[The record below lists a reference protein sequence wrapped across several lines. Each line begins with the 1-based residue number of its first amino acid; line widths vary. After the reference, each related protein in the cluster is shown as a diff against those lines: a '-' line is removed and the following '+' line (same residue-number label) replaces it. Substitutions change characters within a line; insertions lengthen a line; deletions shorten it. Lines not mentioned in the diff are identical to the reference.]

1 MARSG
6 GSLVHKGPKWAASA
20 PVALLE
26 SARIEKGCDL
36 PQASRRLFQASLILF
51 VITVVI
57 GILNGLDIWEP
68 PHGALI
74 THVHAGTLGWIT
86 LAVFGGAIWMR
97 DGADGAEPLATYSV
111 IAIAAYV
118 LAFWSVDLT
127 SPTTIQRPIGGTL
140 AFIAIGWM
148 LVWYFRG
155 QRGAWTVAQ
164 LGMGLALTFLTLG
177 AILGVLLGLQLADVN
192 VVGEANTEAL
202 GGAHPATM
210 VIGFVIL
217 AALAIAEWR
226 LQGDAG
232 RTLGEDKLGVTQML
246 LVFLAGFL
254 GMLGLLFEVTPLIIA
269 NVPFEVVGILI
280 VLWRLRRHL
289 APSTWSPDANR
300 FVRTAVLGLIPTVA
314 LTAMVV
320 QNFAG
325 GADFTEFEHILIAL
339 DHTTFLLV
347 ATMLIL
353 SMMIAGSVV
362 AETTV
367 GVIYYGVLV
376 GASGFIVAL
385 LAQSA
390 VLKRIFTPILG
401 LTLLYAIFT
410 LLSAEDRQRV
420 GSDSLGTGAQ

>member
-1 MARSG
+1 M
-6 GSLVHKGPKWAASA
+6 
-20 PVALLE
+20 
-26 SARIEKGCDL
+26 
-36 PQASRRLFQASLILF
+36 ASRRLFQASLILF

-68 PHGALI
+68 PPGALI

-86 LAVFGGAIWMR
+86 LSVFGGAIWMR
-97 DGADGAEPLATYSV
+97 EGADGGEPLATYSV

-140 AFIAIGWM
+140 AFIAIVWM
-148 LVWYFRG
+148 LVWYFRTQNG
-155 QRGAWTVAQ
+155 RAWTVAQ
-164 LGMGLALTFLTLG
+164 MGMGLALTFLTLG

-226 LQGDAG
+226 LEGAAG
-232 RTLGEDKLGVTQML
+232 RTVGEDKLGVTQMV

-269 NVPFEVVGILI
+269 NVPLEVLGILI
-280 VLWRLRRHL
+280 VLWRMRRHL
-289 APSTWSPDANR
+289 ALSAWSTEPNR
-300 FVRTAVLGLIPTVA
+300 FTRTAVLGLIPTVA
-314 LTAMVV
+314 LTAAVV
-320 QNFAG
+320 QNFAS
-325 GADFTEFEHILIAL
+325 GAEFTDFENILIAL

-353 SMMIAGSVV
+353 AMMLSGSEVSDTAAAV
-362 AETTV
+362 M
-367 GVIYYGVLV
+367 YYGVLL
-376 GASGFIVAL
+376 GAAGFIVGL
-385 LAQSA
+385 LAESA

-401 LTLLYAIFT
+401 LSLLYAIVT
-410 LLSAEDRQRV
+410 LLRAGDRQEV
-420 GSDSLGTGAQ
+420 VSDSLGMGAQ

>member
-1 MARSG
+1 M
-6 GSLVHKGPKWAASA
+6 PAASRNLFRA
-20 PVALLE
+20 ALV
-26 SARIEKGCDL
+26 
-36 PQASRRLFQASLILF
+36 LF

-57 GILNGLDIWEP
+57 GILNGLDVWEP
-68 PHGALI
+68 PQGALI

-97 DGADGAEPLATYSV
+97 DGAEGAGTLATHSIV
-111 IAIAAYV
+111 AIAAYV

-140 AFIAIGWM
+140 AFIAIVWM
-148 LVWYFRG
+148 LVWYFRTQG
-155 QRGAWTVAQ
+155 GRAWTIAQ

-202 GGAHPATM
+202 GGAHPASM

-226 LQGDAG
+226 LEGDAG
-232 RTLGEDKLGVTQML
+232 RTTGDDKLGVTQMV

-254 GMLGLLFEVTPLIIA
+254 GMLGILLEVTPLIIA
-269 NVPFEVVGILI
+269 NVPLEVIGILI

-289 APSTWSPDANR
+289 APSAWDSGPSR
-300 FVRTAVLGLIPTVA
+300 FVRTAVLGLVPTVA

-320 QNFAG
+320 QNFAS
-325 GADFTEFEHILIAL
+325 GAELTDFQHILIAL

-353 SMMIAGSVV
+353 AMMIAGSAVS
-362 AETTV
+362 ET
-367 GVIYYGVLV
+367 GAAVIYYGVLV
-376 GASGFIVAL
+376 GSVGFIVGL
-385 LAQSA
+385 LAESA

-401 LTLLYAIFT
+401 IALLYAIFI
-410 LLSAEDRQRV
+410 LVSAGNRERV
-420 GSDSLGTGAQ
+420 GSLS